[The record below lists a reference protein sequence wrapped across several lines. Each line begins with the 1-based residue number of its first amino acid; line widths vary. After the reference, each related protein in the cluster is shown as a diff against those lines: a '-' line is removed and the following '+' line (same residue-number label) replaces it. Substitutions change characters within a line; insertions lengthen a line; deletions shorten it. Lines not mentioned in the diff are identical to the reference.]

1 MIIDEVDSVPE
12 ELLNVMVGQFRELY
26 IERERNLLHG
36 LALVGVRAVVGVEST
51 TGSPFNVQRSLHIP
65 NLTWEEV
72 QDLYR
77 QYREESGQ
85 QVKPEVVQKVFE
97 VTRGQPGLVS
107 WFGELLTEKYNPGPD
122 KPIDMH
128 TWKLVWHK
136 ARFVEPNNTIL
147 NLISKARDPQYLP
160 FLAQLFHRDDI
171 EFSFNDPLH
180 NYLYM
185 HGIIASDTVVS
196 PTGEW
201 VEVCRFTSPFV
212 QGCLYDALSRELV
225 DSRMPILA
233 LEPLDT
239 LEDVFGGER
248 LDLVAL
254 LERYK
259 GYLAR
264 LRAKGLNPW
273 REQPRRRSNSH
284 LTEAVGHFHLY
295 AWLKEAVEDVC
306 VISPEFPTGNGRV
319 DLHLRCKDRQ
329 AVIEVKSFRN
339 QAELGHSREQ
349 AAEYARKLGLPS
361 VTLAVFV
368 PVEDEN
374 ILNELS
380 GTHAIEGIQVAV
392 VAIGWV

>member
-1 MIIDEVDSVPE
+1 
-12 ELLNVMVGQFRELY
+12 
-26 IERERNLLHG
+26 
-36 LALVGVRAVVGVEST
+36 
-51 TGSPFNVQRSLHIP
+51 
-65 NLTWEEV
+65 
-72 QDLYR
+72 
-77 QYREESGQ
+77 
-85 QVKPEVVQKVFE
+85 
-97 VTRGQPGLVS
+97 
-107 WFGELLTEKYNPGPD
+107 
-122 KPIDMH
+122 MH

-225 DSRMPILA
+225 CSRMPILA

-273 REQPRRRSNSH
+273 REQPRRRSDFH

-295 AWLKEAVEDVC
+295 AWLKEAVGRRC
-306 VISPEFPTGNGRV
+306 VVSPEFPTGNGKV
-319 DLHLRCKDRQ
+319 DLFLRCGEKRG
-329 AVIEVKSFRN
+329 VLEVKSFVDAYGLARD
-339 QAELGHSREQ
+339 REK
-349 AAEYARKLGLPS
+349 AARYGKSLGLDE

-368 PVEDEN
+368 PTGDEEV
-374 ILNELS
+374 LAALS
-380 GTHAIEGIQVAV
+380 GEEEIDGVTVRT
-392 VAIGWV
+392 VAIGWE